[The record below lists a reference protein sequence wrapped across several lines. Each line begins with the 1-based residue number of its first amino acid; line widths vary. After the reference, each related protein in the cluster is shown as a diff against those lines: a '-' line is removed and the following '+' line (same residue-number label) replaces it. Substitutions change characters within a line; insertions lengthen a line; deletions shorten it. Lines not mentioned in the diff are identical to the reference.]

1 MIYEH
6 KISNTESVVE
16 MYDNVTGKFM
26 HQTWVKLI
34 GVKERDRMVLR
45 TFTHR
50 DDGPAVV
57 FACGYKAWYLNGSL
71 HRTDGPAFEFA
82 NGNKY
87 WYLNGKF
94 HRIDGPAIEYA
105 NGYKSWYIN
114 SVQYSEDDFN
124 QVIEVL
130 WAV

>member
-57 FACGYKAWYLNGSL
+57 FACGYKAWYIQGQL
-71 HRTDGPAFEFA
+71 HRIGGPAVIDPR
-82 NGNKY
+82 NGY
-87 WYLNGKF
+87 EAWWENGK
-94 HRIDGPAIEYA
+94 RIKFWRIEYA
-105 NGYKSWYIN
+105 
-114 SVQYSEDDFN
+114 
-124 QVIEVL
+124 
-130 WAV
+130 